1 VKTEYRFAEALKN
14 MMAEV
19 PLDSISVTTL
29 AKKCHVN
36 RQTFYYHFHDIYDLL
51 TLVFLNE
58 EIEGADN
65 TKNVRELLDKVFKYY
80 LKNKGFIDATLN
92 SAGKELFEEFCYNVC
107 YKTFLRFVASVQDS
121 KKLHINDRKSVAR
134 FYALAYSHSIV
145 YYLSTYKTKT
155 YEGLLNC
162 FLFETNSAFEDAINR
177 LLIVRSK
184 QK

>member
-1 VKTEYRFAEALKN
+1 MKTEYRLAEALKN
-14 MMAEV
+14 MMSEV

-58 EIEGADN
+58 EIPEAARCN
-65 TKNVRELLDKVFKYY
+65 TINELLRSIFGYY
-80 LKNKGFIDATLN
+80 SKNRGFIDATLN
-92 SAGKELFEEFCYNVC
+92 SAGKELFEEFCYNIC
-107 YKTFLRFVASVQDS
+107 YQTFLRFINNVQDN
-121 KKLHINDRKSVAR
+121 KKLHINDRKAVAR

-155 YEGLLNC
+155 VDGLLNC
-162 FLFETNSAFEDAINR
+162 FIFESADPFSEAIKR
-177 LLIVRSK
+177 LLDVRSK